1 MQDLAISFSKL
12 ANGCY
17 FKGLILQIPKTIIF
31 KKNPYLDSIQI
42 EIFGLFKREKKASQ
56 IDIS

>member
-31 KKNPYLDSIQI
+31 KKISIWI
-42 EIFGLFKREKKASQ
+42 ESK
-56 IDIS
+56 